1 MSLIIIFHCLNE
13 VDNISSVI
21 ETKDKVICICN
32 FQVIYF
38 RTISICRLMFRT
50 DFTNVESNITNSE
63 E

>member
-1 MSLIIIFHCLNE
+1 MCLIIIFHCLNE

-21 ETKDKVICICN
+21 ETKDKVIYICN